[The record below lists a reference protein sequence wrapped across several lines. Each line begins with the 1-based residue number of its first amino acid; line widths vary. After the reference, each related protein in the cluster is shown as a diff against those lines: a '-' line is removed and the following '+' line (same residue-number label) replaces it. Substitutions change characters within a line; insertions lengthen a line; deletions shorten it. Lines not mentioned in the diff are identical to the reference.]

1 MQPLQQARPCILVG
15 TQMVAK
21 GHHFPGITAV
31 GVVDADTALHF
42 PDFRAAERTFQLV
55 TQVAGRTGR
64 GEKGGRVLVQ
74 TFSPEHTAVR
84 AAVRRLARH
93 LKARG
98 LTKNDLGVDPNQGFG
113 DVLARIA
120 DLPEGQR
127 KEIEADIEA
136 VMAAQPAGIMLPKP
150 RHARDAVKLSERI
163 DVLENHH
170 GIEHGQ
176 TKIIALCTEH
186 PEALLTLHSYVG
198 TVPRL
203 TGLSWGAEDLS
214 AAVGATTNRST
225 KGEWLPP
232 YEMARS
238 LCLFAAAAA
247 EVAAIDTVFTDFRDD
262 EGLLRYAANARR
274 DGFSGMLAIHP
285 AQVEPI
291 NRAFTPTAEEIER
304 AQKIVDLF
312 EQNPGAGTIGFDGS
326 MIDRPHLVQAQRLL
340 QQTKRN

>member
-1 MQPLQQARPCILVG
+1 MEKAGGVGADALILDLEDSVAADARPAARQL
-15 TQMVAK
+15 
-21 GHHFPGITAV
+21 
-31 GVVDADTALHF
+31 
-42 PDFRAAERTFQLV
+42 AAEYLQ
-55 TQVAGRTGR
+55 GRDNVWV
-64 GEKGGRVLVQ
+64 RVN
-74 TFSPEHTAVR
+74 P
-84 AAVRRLARH
+84 
-93 LKARG
+93 
-98 LTKNDLGVDPNQGFG
+98 VDTE
-113 DVLARIA
+113 DC
-120 DLPEGQR
+120 
-127 KEIEADIEA
+127 EADIEA

-214 AAVGATTNRST
+214 AAVGAATNRST

-238 LCLFAAAAA
+238 MCLFAAAAA

-285 AQVEPI
+285 DQVEPI
-291 NRAFTPTAEEIER
+291 NAAFSPSAEEIEHAR
-304 AQKIVDLF
+304 RIVELF
-312 EQNPGAGTIGFDGS
+312 EQNPGVGTVGLEGK

-340 QQTKRN
+340 RQARHNQ